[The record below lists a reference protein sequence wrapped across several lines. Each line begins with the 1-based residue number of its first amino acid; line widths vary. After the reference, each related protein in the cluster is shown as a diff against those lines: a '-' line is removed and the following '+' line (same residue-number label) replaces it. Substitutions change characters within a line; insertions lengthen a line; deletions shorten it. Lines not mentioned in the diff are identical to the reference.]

1 MRKLFA
7 LILVAL
13 LLGVGV
19 VAIIETDPGYLLLAY
34 GDYTLESSLWVGLV
48 LLVLLV
54 LVLYGLFALVR
65 RLLGG
70 GQSLAG
76 WWGARRVRKASHLTR
91 RGVIN
96 FSQGNWARARRE
108 LLRAADGSDLP
119 LVNYLLAAQS
129 SARLGEM
136 DKMQEYLLAAT
147 DTGAGAA
154 VAVDLARAEM
164 LLQAGHYRQALG
176 VLLPLRENAARHP
189 RALLLLQRAY
199 AGVEDW
205 QALAELLPALKKHN
219 LLPAAEQEA
228 LEHQL
233 YGRLLQQAG
242 EGGRGADVDGLCAVW
257 HKLPTESHRDP
268 ALVRL
273 FVAQLVDM
281 KAHALAEKTIL
292 QALKHDWDTE
302 LVRLYGHVQSPNPR
316 QQLARAEGWLE
327 AHPRD
332 AQLLLCLGRLSARD
346 KLWGKAREYYESSYR
361 LQRSPETC
369 AELGRLLAALGES
382 NVASAYFREGLL
394 MRENTLPELPQPEK
408 TVPNPRLLTR
418 S

>member
-54 LVLYGLFALVR
+54 LLLYGLLALVR

-70 GQSLAG
+70 QKSLVG
-76 WWGARRVRKASHLTR
+76 WWGSRRVRKASRLTR
-91 RGVIN
+91 RGIIN

-108 LLRAADGSDLP
+108 LLRAAAGSDLP
-119 LVNYLLAAQS
+119 LVNYLLAAQA

-136 DKMQEYLLAAT
+136 DNMQEYLGAAT
-147 DTGAGAA
+147 ETGPGAA

-164 LLQAGHYRQALG
+164 LLQAGQYQQALG
-176 VLLPLRENAARHP
+176 VLLPLRETATRHP
-189 RALLLLQRAY
+189 RALLLLQQAY
-199 AGVEDW
+199 TGVGDW
-205 QALAELLPALKKHN
+205 QALAELLPVLKKHK
-219 LLPAAEQEA
+219 LLPAAE
-228 LEHQL
+228 LERL
-233 YGRLLQQAG
+233 ERESSGRLLQQAG
-242 EGGRGADVDGLCAVW
+242 DSGADVDGLCAVW
-257 HKLPTESHRDP
+257 HKLPAQTQRDP
-268 ALVRL
+268 ALLRL
-273 FVAQLVDM
+273 FVARLVDM
-281 KAHALAEKTIL
+281 KAYALAEKTIL
-292 QALKHDWDTE
+292 QALKHDWDAE
-302 LVRLYGHVQSPNPR
+302 LVRLYGHVESPNPR

-369 AELGRLLAALGES
+369 AELGRLLAALGEA
-382 NVASAYFREGLL
+382 NVAAAYFREGLL

-408 TVPNPRLLTR
+408 TVPNPRLLIR
-418 S
+418 G